1 MISGKSWKSSTLW
14 RLTPTLPGIK
24 MKRYR
29 VIEVFNSTLKRIG
42 KELNNTNIQLEEV
55 LAQCMDTGEKDK
67 RLAALIWE
75 P

>member
-1 MISGKSWKSSTLW
+1 
-14 RLTPTLPGIK
+14 